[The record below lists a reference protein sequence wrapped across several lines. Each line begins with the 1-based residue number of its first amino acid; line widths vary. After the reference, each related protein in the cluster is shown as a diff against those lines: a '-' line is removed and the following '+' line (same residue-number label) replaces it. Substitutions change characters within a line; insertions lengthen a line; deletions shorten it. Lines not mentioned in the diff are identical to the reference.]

1 MGICCQLM
9 HVISFWEGIWFR
21 TRCEGLK
28 SNEVIKRYSSVGV
41 RLPVKSKRSNPW
53 DKDRRA
59 VSRHGRSVFEII
71 WSCTG
76 CLNPH
81 QKKKKSDDSLVTTHL
96 TERHSWIFHSSR
108 DYFFRETGSICD
120 RVVCWRRFRG
130 GQRGTRRS
138 GETTKKK
145 EIKMKESK
153 LPSKIRR
160 MQLWTRMI

>member
-1 MGICCQLM
+1 MLF
-9 HVISFWEGIWFR
+9 HVMAALY
-21 TRCEGLK
+21 LK
-28 SNEVIKRYSSVGV
+28 LFG
-41 RLPVKSKRSNPW
+41 
-53 DKDRRA
+53 RA
-59 VSRHGRSVFEII
+59 LGALIRI
-71 WSCTG
+71 
-76 CLNPH
+76 
-81 QKKKKSDDSLVTTHL
+81 KKKKSDDSLVTTHL
-96 TERHSWIFHSSR
+96 TERHSWIFHSST

-160 MQLWTRMI
+160 MQLWMRII